1 VLELEERE
9 GVLAA
14 AVVAEYR
21 SAVAGEPG
29 DGSNTLVGFT
39 SRASRSAI
47 LLSRKQL
54 LSRAACSRSWKRL
67 TSWVS
72 SRIRCFNVVFSDQTL
87 NAVLGQVGF
96 QVADF
101 ADEFTDCAALREDFV
116 VGRLETVFGV
126 ERAFTP

>member
-1 VLELEERE
+1 
-9 GVLAA
+9 
-14 AVVAEYR
+14 
-21 SAVAGEPG
+21 
-29 DGSNTLVGFT
+29 
-39 SRASRSAI
+39 
-47 LLSRKQL
+47 L

>member
-1 VLELEERE
+1 LEAFDFLGEFADSVLQC
-9 GVLAA
+9 GVL
-14 AVVAEYR
+14 
-21 SAVAGEPG
+21 G
-29 DGSNTLVGFT
+29 
-39 SRASRSAI
+39 
-47 LLSRKQL
+47 
-54 LSRAACSRSWKRL
+54 
-67 TSWVS
+67 
-72 SRIRCFNVVFSDQTL
+72 DQTP